1 MTLAKLAA
9 ILAFT
14 MLGSVGLCGLGAMV
28 GTRTIGP
35 IFFLPGTVLFWLS
48 LFSLIVV
55 GVIAMGGSIYRLFS
69 RRGEFPRTPLVQPP
83 LGRDANE
90 KETDK
95 ENP

>member
-1 MTLAKLAA
+1 MTLAKLTA

-14 MLGSVGLCGLGAMV
+14 MLGSVGLCGLGVMV
-28 GTRTIGP
+28 GIERIGRF
-35 IFFLPGTVLFWLS
+35 FFLPGTVLFWLS

-55 GVIAMGGSIYRLFS
+55 GIIGIGHSIYRLFS
-69 RRGEFPRTPLVQPP
+69 KRRESPPALLVHPP
-83 LGRDANE
+83 DGRDANE